1 MKPRSFAVLLA
12 LMVVWSYQARS
23 QKHVVDSLQR
33 IVSLDNRDTLHI
45 SALVYLAA
53 EYTRTD
59 MPRAKTYLFKA
70 IRLANELGTTHGVSG
85 SYSQLITMNQNLGLK
100 DSANYYFRKL
110 EKLAEAHPDKWK
122 VQSNYLHTA
131 GLYYKNEGNY
141 RLALSFQLKGY
152 DLMKE
157 IEPDAAGT
165 AGLLLNIGNTYYKM
179 GEIRS
184 AADYHISALKKFEE
198 IGNLRGQSFCLQS
211 LGNDFMELKVYA
223 TAEQYYQ
230 RSLKLKEGLNDS
242 RGVGTAWVGLASVAR
257 AQKNFAKALRYYNLA
272 LGRARELRMNGEEGK
287 ILFEIARIEAEKG
300 NIPKAVD
307 YLNLSHEKI
316 KATPDSSL
324 LAMVSAELTQ
334 LQRARNNFHL
344 TERTFHSKLE
354 MAGRSG
360 NKPGLVDGYK
370 DLANLYAANQQFEQ
384 AYNFLNQYI
393 QLNDSIRGSEIVGQ
407 LKSIEQ
413 AYQREKN
420 EKEIALL
427 KKDQELK
434 EATIAKQKSDQYLIA
449 IAFVSVVFISLIL
462 FNRYKT
468 INKVQRQVEIEK
480 VRNHIARDLH
490 DDIGS
495 TLSSINLIS
504 KLALE
509 DKNDVQKHL
518 IRIADNSSRM
528 MESMSDIVWSI
539 NPSHDSFGQV
549 VMKMKEFAGEILEPK
564 NIAYTI
570 SGEEEVC
577 NIPVDIEKRKNLF
590 LIFKE
595 AINNAAKYSG
605 ATDVQV
611 TFRRDQDEVFFTIS
625 DNGSGFDPSQVKLGN
640 GLKNMEARA
649 KSFNGTLSLNR
660 EHQSKGTSIAVKF
673 AIT

>member
-1 MKPRSFAVLLA
+1 MKPKPFAVLLVLMA
-12 LMVVWSYQARS
+12 LCSIQGHS
-23 QKHVVDSLQR
+23 QKHVADSLQR
-33 IVSLDNRDTLHI
+33 IVSANARDTVHI
-45 SALVYLAA
+45 TALVYLAA
-53 EYTRTD
+53 EYSRTD
-59 MPRAKTYLFKA
+59 MVRAKSYLFQA
-70 IRLANELGTTHGVSG
+70 INLANDLGTTRGMSG
-85 SYSQLITMNQNLGLK
+85 SYSQLITMNQNMGLK
-100 DSANYYFRKL
+100 DSATYYFKKL
-110 EKLAEAHPDKWK
+110 EQLAKAHPNDNGI
-122 VQSNYLHTA
+122 QSNYYHTG
-131 GLYYKNEGNY
+131 GLYHKNAGNY

-152 DLMKE
+152 DYV
-157 IEPDAAGT
+157 EPNSPGAAGM
-165 AGLLLNIGNTYYKM
+165 LLNIGNTYYKM

-184 AADYHISALKKFEE
+184 AADYHIRALKMFEGL
-198 IGNLRGQSFCLQS
+198 GNLRGQSFCLQS

-230 RSLKLKEGLNDS
+230 RSLTLKEELKDL
-242 RGVGTAWVGLASVAR
+242 RGVGTAWFGLASVAR
-257 AQKNFAKALRYYNLA
+257 AQKNFDKALKYFNLA
-272 LGRARELRMNGEEGK
+272 LNRARELKMNGEEGK
-287 ILFEIARIEAEKG
+287 ALFEIARIEAEKG
-300 NIPKAVD
+300 NVRKASD
-307 YLNLSHEKI
+307 YLNLSHEKV
-316 KATPDSSL
+316 KTTSDSAL
-324 LAMVSAELTQ
+324 LAMVSAELSQ
-334 LQRARNNFHL
+334 LQRAQNNFHL
-344 TERTFHSKLE
+344 TERSFHSKLE
-354 MAGRSG
+354 IAGRSG

-384 AYNFLNQYI
+384 AYSFLNQYI

-434 EATIAKQKSDQYLIA
+434 EATIAKQKSDQYVIA
-449 IAFVSVVFISLIL
+449 IAFISVLFISLIL

-509 DKNDVQKHL
+509 DKSDVQKHL
-518 IRIADNSSRM
+518 LRIADNSSRM

-549 VMKMKEFAGEILEPK
+549 IMKMKEFAGEILEPK
-564 NIAYTI
+564 NISYSI
-570 SGEEEVC
+570 SGEDEVS

-605 ATDVQV
+605 ASHVEV
-611 TFRRDQDEVFFTIS
+611 TFKRDQDDVYFTIT
-625 DNGSGFDPSQVKLGN
+625 DDGSGFDPSQVKLGN

-649 KSFNGTLSLNR
+649 KSFNGSLSLNR
-660 EHQSKGTSIAVKF
+660 ESVGKGTSIAVKF